1 MDFNGINEILTVEEV
16 CDILRIGKNAA
27 YNLINSGEIK
37 CYRYNRVWN
46 IPRISLKEYME
57 RMRNNYFKH

>member
-1 MDFNGINEILTVEEV
+1 MDFNGNNEILTVEEV

-27 YNLINSGEIK
+27 YNLIKSGEIK
-37 CYRYNRVWN
+37 CYRYSRVWK
-46 IPRISLKEYME
+46 IPRISVDEYME

>member
-27 YNLINSGEIK
+27 YNLIKSGEIK
-37 CYRYNRVWN
+37 CYRYSRVWK
-46 IPRISLKEYME
+46 IPRISVDEYME

>member
-1 MDFNGINEILTVEEV
+1 MDFNGSNEILTVEEV

-37 CYRYNRVWN
+37 CYRYNRICK
-46 IPRISLKEYME
+46 IPLISVDEYME

>member
-16 CDILRIGKNAA
+16 CDILRIGKNSA

-37 CYRYNRVWN
+37 CYLYNRIWK
-46 IPRISLKEYME
+46 IPRISVDEYME

>member
-1 MDFNGINEILTVEEV
+1 MDFNGSNEILTVEEV

-37 CYRYNRVWN
+37 CYRYNRIWK
-46 IPRISLKEYME
+46 IPRISVDEYME

>member
-27 YNLINSGEIK
+27 YNLIKSGEIK
-37 CYRYNRVWN
+37 CYRYSRVWK
-46 IPRISLKEYME
+46 IPRISVDEYME
-57 RMRNNYFKH
+57 RMRNSYFKH

>member
-1 MDFNGINEILTVEEV
+1 MDFNGSNEILTVEEV

-37 CYRYNRVWN
+37 CYRYNRIWK
-46 IPRISLKEYME
+46 IPIMP
-57 RMRNNYFKH
+57 